1 MKKWFL
7 ILGVLT
13 VAIGAAF
20 FVVIHKTTSE
30 ANGLKTEIQISASG
44 FSPSTVVVKAGTHIV
59 WKNVDS
65 APHSV
70 ASNPYPSNS
79 SVKDLHSQTILPN
92 GVYSYTTTKAGTINY
107 HDATQPTHNASIK
120 VEK

>member
-7 ILGVLT
+7 ILGALI
-13 VAIGAAF
+13 VATGAAI
-20 FVVIHKTTSE
+20 FVVINRETE

-44 FSPSTVVVKAGTHIV
+44 FSPSTVVVKAGTQIV
-59 WKNVDS
+59 WKNVDT

-79 SVKDLHSQTILPN
+79 SVKDLRSQAILPN

-107 HDATQPTHNASIK
+107 HDNTQPTHNASIK